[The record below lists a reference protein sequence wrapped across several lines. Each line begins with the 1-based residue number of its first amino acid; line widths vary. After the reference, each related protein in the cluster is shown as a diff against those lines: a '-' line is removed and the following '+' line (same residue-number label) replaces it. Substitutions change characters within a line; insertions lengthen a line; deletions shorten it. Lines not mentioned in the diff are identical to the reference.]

1 MATPNKIQYKSI
13 YVNVLDKTF
22 TPGKLTCKG
31 KFEEYQPEF
40 ADYIAGLIQKD
51 LVDTIE
57 TQSLSSKWKPLSP
70 SYIASKKKRGLHTE
84 IWKATGN
91 MESSIYKINRK
102 DRVLIGVTGARKY
115 PGTNNTLL
123 EVARYLEYGTSKMPA
138 RPLFRPIVDKYTKNV
153 AKYWRKFL
161 KSKGLIKN

>member
-1 MATPNKIQYKSI
+1 MATPKVQYKSI

-31 KFEEYQPEF
+31 NFEEYQPEF

-51 LVDTIE
+51 LVKAIE

-70 SYIASKKKRGLHTE
+70 SYLAHKKKKGLSTK

-91 MESSIYKINRK
+91 MEDSIYKINRK
-102 DRVLIGVTGARKY
+102 DKVLVGVTGARRY
-115 PGTNNTLL
+115 PGTNRTLL
-123 EVARYLEYGTSKMPA
+123 EVARDLEYGTSKVPS
-138 RPLFRPIVDKYTKNV
+138 RPLFRPIVEKYTKNV
-153 AKYWRKFL
+153 SRYWRKFL
-161 KSKGLIKN
+161 KSKGLIKS